1 MVGVSD
7 RLAAFCTGEVATRL
21 TPEVRV
27 DVRRALIDFC
37 GVALAGSTLPS
48 AEVLRRSFPP
58 PDGAASAAATII
70 GRPERGWAP
79 VAALAN
85 GASAHSI
92 ELDDAHA
99 ESSLHPG
106 AVVFSAAL
114 AAAEVMG
121 ASGEQFIIAVAAG
134 YEAMVRVGLWLTPGA
149 LFARRYHPT
158 GVCGAYGAAAA
169 TGVILGLSAEQLSE
183 AFGIA
188 SDLSVGLMDFGES
201 GSWSKRLHTGWPAHA
216 GYLAAV
222 MAFEGFRG
230 SREIF
235 TSPSGVLFAFTGDRE
250 PKAAAVPEPGEPLA
264 VQQLLYKRH
273 ACCRFGHTALDILLD
288 LRQTHRLAADDV
300 AEIRI
305 GLIRDGMFLGR
316 PAELKRNPRNMVDA
330 QFSMQY
336 AAAVALVNGR
346 TSLPEFR
353 DDVISD
359 PVVRG
364 LMERIEVEHVPA
376 LDAVYP
382 KAFPARVE
390 LTTRDGRR
398 WSEERWET
406 VGDPAQPL
414 SEAELRSKFETLAGL
429 AVPPHRVRAI
439 ADAVSRVETK
449 EGPARLA
456 ASLRGG
462 A

>member
-1 MVGVSD
+1 MIGVSD
-7 RLAAFCTGEVATRL
+7 RLAAFCTTEVSARL
-21 TPEVRV
+21 TSEVRA
-27 DVRRALIDFC
+27 DIRRALLDFC

-48 AEVLRRSFPP
+48 AEVLRRAFLPS
-58 PDGAASAAATII
+58 DGAASATATVI

-79 VAALAN
+79 VAALSN

-106 AVVFSAAL
+106 AVVFPAAL
-114 AAAEVMG
+114 AAAELMG
-121 ASGEQFIIAVAAG
+121 ASGEQFMTAVAAG

-158 GVCGAYGAAAA
+158 GICGAYGAAAA
-169 TGVILGLSAEQLSE
+169 VGVILGLSAEQLSK
-183 AFGIA
+183 AFGVA

-235 TSPSGVLFAFTGDRE
+235 TSPSGVLFAFTGNRE
-250 PKAAAVPEPGEPLA
+250 PKAAPVPGPGEPLA
-264 VQQLLYKRH
+264 IQQILYKRH

-288 LRQTHRLAADDV
+288 LRQTHRLAADDL

-305 GLIRDGMFLGR
+305 GLIRDGMFLGL
-316 PAELKRNPRNMVDA
+316 PAELKRNPLSMVDA

-336 AAAVALVNGR
+336 AAAVALVKGR

-353 DDVISD
+353 DDAIAD
-359 PVVRG
+359 PVVGG
-364 LMERIEVEHVPA
+364 LMQRIEVEHVPA
-376 LDAVYP
+376 LDSGYP

-390 LTTRDGRR
+390 VTTRDGRQ
-398 WSEERWET
+398 WKEERWQT

-429 AVPPHRVRAI
+429 AVTPHRIRAI
-439 ADAVSRVETK
+439 ADAVSSVESQ
-449 EGPARLA
+449 EGPARLT

>member
-7 RLAAFCTGEVATRL
+7 RLAAFCTREVATRL

-27 DVRRALIDFC
+27 DVRRALLDFC

-48 AEVLRRSFPP
+48 AEILRRSLLL

-106 AVVFSAAL
+106 AVVFPAAL
-114 AAAEVMG
+114 AAAEVMS
-121 ASGEQFIIAVAAG
+121 ASGEQFITAVVAG

-169 TGVILGLSAEQLSE
+169 TGVIIGLSPEQLGE

-188 SDLSVGLMDFGES
+188 SDLSLGLMDFGES

-222 MAFEGFRG
+222 MALEGFHG

-235 TSPSGVLFAFTGDRE
+235 TSPSGVLFAFTGDRD

-264 VQQLLYKRH
+264 IQETLYKRH

-288 LRQTHRLAADDV
+288 LRHMHRLAADDV

-305 GLIRDGMFLGR
+305 GLIRDGMFLGH
-316 PAELKRNPRNMVDA
+316 PAELKRNPRSMVEA

-336 AAAVALVNGR
+336 AAAVALATGR
-346 TSLPEFR
+346 TSLPEFGDDAIR
-353 DDVISD
+353 D
-359 PVVRG
+359 PAVRG
-364 LMERIEVEHVPA
+364 LIERVEVEHVPA
-376 LDAVYP
+376 LDAGYP

-390 LTTRDGRR
+390 LTARDGRH
-398 WSEERWET
+398 WKEERWQT
-406 VGDPAQPL
+406 AGDPAQPL

-429 AVPPHRVRAI
+429 AVPSHRVRAI
-439 ADAVSRVETK
+439 AEAVSGVETK
-449 EGPARLA
+449 EGPVRLA